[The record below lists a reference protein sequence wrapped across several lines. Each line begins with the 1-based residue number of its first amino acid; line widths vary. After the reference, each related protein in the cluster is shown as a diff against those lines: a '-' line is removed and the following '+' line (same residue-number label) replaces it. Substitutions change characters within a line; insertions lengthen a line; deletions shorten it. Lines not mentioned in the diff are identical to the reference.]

1 METTA
6 NILRIGNSCG
16 IIIPS
21 QIMKTLSLSV
31 KDTLKVRE
39 VNGKII
45 LEKLSGAKTESPFD
59 IFDKMCREKCFDEET
74 AKDALDYVSDI
85 RAARKSKN
93 IPQW

>member
-1 METTA
+1 MK
-6 NILRIGNSCG
+6 IGNSCG
-16 IIIPS
+16 VIIPS

-45 LEKLSGAKTESPFD
+45 LEKMSGTKTESPFD
-59 IFDKMCREKCFDEET
+59 IFDKMCREKCFEE
-74 AKDALDYVSDI
+74 DPDRSALDYVSDI
-85 RAARKSKN
+85 RAARNNKN